1 MLKPPYGP
9 KVAGRMAFF
18 FGPIAGALVT
28 VVNLRRTGHPVKA
41 KRIFLWTLLATAV
54 LGAILIL
61 LPDLLGRLAGLAAE
75 IAFYCVYPP
84 LQENEFNEW
93 QAEHPEVPPSNGWKA
108 LGWGLLG
115 IVLFLL
121 VCFLVSLP
129 IALIFPNA
137 V

>member
-61 LPDLLGRLAGLAAE
+61 LPDLLGPVGRP
-75 IAFYCVYPP
+75 CR
-84 LQENEFNEW
+84 
-93 QAEHPEVPPSNGWKA
+93 
-108 LGWGLLG
+108 
-115 IVLFLL
+115 
-121 VCFLVSLP
+121 
-129 IALIFPNA
+129 
-137 V
+137 